1 MARRS
6 NAWEGSTRWGNPKKP
21 LGELDI
27 LSQYKRLA
35 ERADKR
41 LQRLEKKFGTSGY
54 EGLENWSYARA
65 MRDIKS
71 WSGPKGTRFK
81 TAIPKF
87 DNQAAQERYIKAK
100 IADINRFLQADTST
114 VTGGIQS
121 AGLTPLKKAAK
132 TFSKNYK
139 AKITWQEMGAYFESA
154 TAERV
159 AKQFGSKTVA
169 KALARFKRLAN
180 QGKNVEDEIK
190 NNPRFRLSS
199 DKLVAAAMQKMMDEG
214 FSQDS
219 LFHVKN
225 KFEVAYDK
233 ANKSY
238 QKSEKKVKKAIR
250 KITGKGRRKKK

>member
-6 NAWEGSTRWGNPKKP
+6 EAWEGSTRWGNPKKP
-21 LGELDI
+21 LKELDLI
-27 LSQYKRLA
+27 SQYKRLA

-41 LQRLEKKFGTSGY
+41 LQRLEKRFGTPGY

-87 DNQAAQERYIKAK
+87 DNQAAQERYIKSK

-114 VTGGIQS
+114 VSGGIQS
-121 AGLTPLKKAAK
+121 AGLTPLEKAAK

-139 AKITWQEMGAYFESA
+139 AKITWQEMGAYFESE
-154 TAERV
+154 TAKRV
-159 AKQFGSKTVA
+159 SKEFGSKTVS
-169 KALARFKRLAN
+169 KALARFKRLAD
-180 QGKNVEDEIK
+180 QGRNVEQEIA

-199 DKLVAAAMQKMMDEG
+199 DKLVEAAMKKMMAEG
-214 FSQDS
+214 FSQEAS
-219 LFHVKN
+219 FHIKN
-225 KFEVAYDK
+225 KGELFMDK
-233 ANKSY
+233 ANKKIKES
-238 QKSEKKVKKAIR
+238 QR
-250 KITGKGRRKKK
+250 KRRKRKK

>member
-6 NAWEGSTRWGNPKKP
+6 DAWEGSSRWGNPKKP
-21 LGELDI
+21 LKELDLI
-27 LSQYKRLA
+27 SQYKRLA

-41 LQRLEKKFGTSGY
+41 LQRLEKRFGTPGY
-54 EGLENWSYARA
+54 EGLENWSYSRA

-87 DNQAAQERYIKAK
+87 DNAAAQERYIKAK

-114 VTGGIQS
+114 VSGGIQS
-121 AGLTPLKKAAK
+121 AGLTPLEKAAK

-139 AKITWQEMGAYFESA
+139 AKITWQELGAYFESE
-154 TAERV
+154 TAKRV
-159 AKQFGSKTVA
+159 AKEFGSKTVA
-169 KALARFKRLAN
+169 KALARFKRLAD

-199 DKLVAAAMQKMMDEG
+199 DKLVSAAMQKMIDEG
-214 FSQDS
+214 FSQEAS
-219 LFHVKN
+219 FHIKSKGELFM
-225 KFEVAYDK
+225 DK
-233 ANKSY
+233 ANKKIRQS
-238 QKSEKKVKKAIR
+238 QRKSRKK
-250 KITGKGRRKKK
+250 RKKK

>member
-6 NAWEGSTRWGNPKKP
+6 ESWEGSTRWGNPKKP
-21 LGELDI
+21 LKELDLI
-27 LSQYKRLA
+27 SQYKRLA

-41 LQRLEKKFGTSGY
+41 LQRLEKRFGTPGY

-87 DNQAAQERYIKAK
+87 DNAAAQERYIKAK

-114 VTGGIQS
+114 VSGGIQS
-121 AGLTPLKKAAK
+121 AGLTPLEKAAK

-139 AKITWQEMGAYFESA
+139 AKITWQEMGAYFESE
-154 TAERV
+154 TAKRV
-159 AKQFGSKTVA
+159 AKEFGSKTVA
-169 KALARFKRLAN
+169 KALARFKRLAD

-190 NNPRFRLSS
+190 NNPRFRYSS
-199 DKLVAAAMQKMMDEG
+199 DKLVEAAMKKMMDEG
-214 FSQDS
+214 FSQEA
-219 LFHVKN
+219 LFHIKS
-225 KFEVAYDK
+225 KGEIFMDK
-233 ANKSY
+233 ANKKIKES
-238 QKSEKKVKKAIR
+238 QKR
-250 KITGKGRRKKK
+250 KRKRKKK